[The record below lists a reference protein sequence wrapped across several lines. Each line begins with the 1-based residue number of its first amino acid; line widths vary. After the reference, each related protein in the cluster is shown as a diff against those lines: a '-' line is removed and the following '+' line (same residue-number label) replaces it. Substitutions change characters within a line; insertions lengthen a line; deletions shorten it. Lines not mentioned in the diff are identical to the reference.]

1 MILSL
6 FPRYQKTN
14 AGGSG
19 LYDMMQ
25 VRLMALPWLTWM
37 SGAPW
42 MRTWG
47 TARER
52 KIEGERQIKWKFLGI
67 NNSPTH
73 SLPCLS
79 GPRPPFARLNDPYL
93 TPFSTL
99 LFLPPRSLH
108 VAPPDADPEPDPP
121 LSPFLPPLLN
131 RKAFSFCSFFIS
143 GRVNFGQIL
152 SPFAPSPSP
161 SLR

>member
-52 KIEGERQIKWKFLGI
+52 KIEREGQIKWKFLGI
-67 NNSPTH
+67 NNSPTLT
-73 SLPCLS
+73 LPYPAWLS

-99 LFLPPRSLH
+99 LSLPPPTVLPPSLH
-108 VAPPDADPEPDPP
+108 VAPPDADADPEPDP
-121 LSPFLPPLLN
+121 LSLP
-131 RKAFSFCSFFIS
+131 S
-143 GRVNFGQIL
+143 
-152 SPFAPSPSP
+152 
-161 SLR
+161 